1 MSEKTFV
8 TFTFHA
14 PFLRKLLE
22 NIYQPNKRNK
32 SGNGI
37 QKTEDGEGGG
47 NPPRYWSE
55 AWGQSTRRLFTKADG
70 QEKQLPHLPQDVPK
84 EKTLRRDV
92 VCAHGAYCAK
102 THWSMLVLII
112 VQLLLQTPRDSVHLI
127 GEKQKFSFC

>member
-47 NPPRYWSE
+47 NPPDTGVKPEDNPHEDCSQKQTRE
-55 AWGQSTRRLFTKADG
+55 AASSSSATC
-70 QEKQLPHLPQDVPK
+70 P
-84 EKTLRRDV
+84 
-92 VCAHGAYCAK
+92 
-102 THWSMLVLII
+102 
-112 VQLLLQTPRDSVHLI
+112 
-127 GEKQKFSFC
+127 